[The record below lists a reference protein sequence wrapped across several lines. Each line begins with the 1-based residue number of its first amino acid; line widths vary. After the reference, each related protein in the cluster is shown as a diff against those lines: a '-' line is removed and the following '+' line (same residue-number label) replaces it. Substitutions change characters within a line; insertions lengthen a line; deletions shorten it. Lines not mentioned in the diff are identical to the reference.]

1 MPALGCVT
9 RSLVDH
15 GCQDVVWSVHTPIY
29 VVWLRH
35 HQTGGCFFSGHG
47 PASLARAET
56 IRSKSIGRGAGS
68 VVHSPCRACAPTMP
82 AHKKTCP
89 KRDFIPLEAQLTILV
104 ELLEQRITTAH
115 AVAWLNTEGSGV
127 HKELIGLVALAD
139 GDLNVISELVSAAQR
154 RVLACPFITAL
165 RCGSPVQLMT
175 SPWKS
180 NVFCVGAVATSVN
193 LKALLSMS
201 VLPALT
207 MPAEV
212 ALLRPLQTQL
222 YLRNLLLTLGADA
235 AISFTSSFNSQVQP
249 APHSRS

>member
-1 MPALGCVT
+1 
-9 RSLVDH
+9 
-15 GCQDVVWSVHTPIY
+15 
-29 VVWLRH
+29 
-35 HQTGGCFFSGHG
+35 
-47 PASLARAET
+47 
-56 IRSKSIGRGAGS
+56 
-68 VVHSPCRACAPTMP
+68 MP
-82 AHKKTCP
+82 AHKKTCL

-104 ELLEQRITTAH
+104 ELLEQRITTTQ

-212 ALLRPLQTQL
+212 ALLRPLQVQL